1 MHKCPKQNEKTKTQK
16 SKTTLTR
23 REIKTPIKKR
33 DQLPPKRFW
42 KGNHTKEEKQ
52 ALDLR
57 KISDKMH
64 GVLIKTRQ
72 INVYLFMLYSKLI
85 KHK

>member
-1 MHKCPKQNEKTKTQK
+1 MKKPKPKNQK
-16 SKTTLTR
+16 QPLQEGKSRL
-23 REIKTPIKKR
+23 PS